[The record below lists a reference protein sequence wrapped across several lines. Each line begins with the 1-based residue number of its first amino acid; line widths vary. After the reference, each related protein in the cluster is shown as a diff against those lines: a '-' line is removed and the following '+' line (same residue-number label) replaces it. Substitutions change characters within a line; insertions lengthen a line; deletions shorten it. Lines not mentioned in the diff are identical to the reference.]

1 MYWCVT
7 SDTATKAIAEE
18 MGLTIPFKN
27 AKPTSNALAN
37 IAADYAKKGNEPV
50 AWDFIYIPSQEWKTN
65 LSSALKGYAAGTEDW
80 DAVKT
85 AFVDGWKTEK
95 EANAE

>member
-7 SDTATKAIAEE
+7 SDTAYQGNCRE

-50 AWDFIYIPSQEWKTN
+50 AWDFIYIPSQGGRPTSPVRSG
-65 LSSALKGYAAGTEDW
+65 LCAGTEDW

-85 AFVDGWKTEK
+85 AFVDG
-95 EANAE
+95 